1 MYRSAMTRVGLR
13 RFNVGRLATATDSG
27 TLRDAAAEL
36 LATAIFVFAAEGAA
50 FSLGRRNDDTMY
62 HADAGVVSG
71 GRLVAVALA
80 HALALAAAV
89 ACTVNISGGHVNPA
103 ITFGALLVGHVCLV
117 RSLLYWAAQ
126 LLGAVAGA
134 LLLRI
139 ATGGADLP
147 EYALSG
153 GVSGWRAAVLEAAMA
168 FGLMYAYYATV
179 VVSPR
184 RGQQGRVAGAVAA
197 PLSLGLLAGANVLAC
212 GALDGA
218 VMNPARAFGPAVVG
232 SRRWR
237 SHWVYWVGPMVG
249 AGLSGVVSD
258 HLVVGPAGEEEAAA
272 APNCGSRRRA

>member
-1 MYRSAMTRVGLR
+1 MARVVGLRR
-13 RFNVGRLATATDSG
+13 RFNVGSLATATDPG
-27 TLRDAAAEL
+27 MLRDAAAEL
-36 LATAIFVFAAEGAA
+36 LATAIFVFAAEGATV
-50 FSLGRRNDDTMY
+50 SLGRNDEHMMMY
-62 HADAGVVSG
+62 QGGG

-89 ACTVNISGGHVNPA
+89 ACTLNISGGHVNPA
-103 ITFGALLVGHVCLV
+103 ITLGALLGGQVCLV

-134 LLLRI
+134 LLLSI
-139 ATGGADLP
+139 ATGGALLP
-147 EYALSG
+147 EYALAG
-153 GVSGWRAAVLEAAMA
+153 GVVSGWQAAVLEAAMA

-184 RGQQGRVAGAVAA
+184 RVQGQGAVAA
-197 PLSLGLLAGANVLAC
+197 APLALGLLAGANVLAC

-249 AGLSGVVSD
+249 AGLFGIVAD
-258 HLVVGPAGEEEAAA
+258 HLVVVGRTVAGEEEAAA
-272 APNCGSRRRA
+272 APNCGRRRRA